1 MNLKLPPKVNNL
13 KLPAKKESIEGSRKA
28 TGNETQP
35 NIMQAVVLKQE
46 EKTHEKVQ
54 RVTNE
59 NIDNTNIDATVN
71 TNSNINNNNQ
81 HNSTVDKP
89 ARMANDADSN
99 TIENRYEDNLVNLP
113 QAVTSNFLDL
123 QQKLLANNPDIRSNL
138 IIIHRELAKDPA
150 IVTILTPEQRGVI
163 FTGYSKQTGIEV
175 VKASGTGKGKKI
187 NVNELTTDDFD

>member
-13 KLPAKKESIEGSRKA
+13 KLPAKKESIGGSRKA

-35 NIMQAVVLKQE
+35 SITQAVAFKQ
-46 EKTHEKVQ
+46 KEKVQ
-54 RVTNE
+54 SVTNE
-59 NIDNTNIDATVN
+59 NSNHTNTDTTV
-71 TNSNINNNNQ
+71 NINNNINNSKQ
-81 HNSTVDKP
+81 HNSTIDKP
-89 ARMANDADSN
+89 IEMANDADNN
-99 TIENRYEDNLVNLP
+99 TIKNRHEDNLVNLP
-113 QAVTSNFLDL
+113 QAVASNFIDL

-187 NVNELTTDDFD
+187 NVSELTTDDFD